1 MRTPSTF
8 ALAAMAV
15 AGLTLAGCS
24 TDNISTSP
32 NDNTSYQAAGKNLG
46 MGSTSGIWHV
56 VASEKFNPGVDA
68 VAPPLT
74 GSRYTLVFSQGSLHS
89 AMTIT
94 ISERDSKVVD
104 VQLGPDGIKF
114 DAPVSL
120 TVNYAGTPNDPDSP
134 FFTGFAPKVRRFDPS
149 TNGWSDVPGT
159 DNPATKTYTAQ
170 LTGFSRY
177 AMTDGMQ
184 AGVDTG
190 HTSNIQ

>member
-15 AGLTLAGCS
+15 AGLTVAGCS
-24 TDNISTSP
+24 TDNISTAP
-32 NDNTSYQAAGKNLG
+32 NDASFQTAGRSQNTAG
-46 MGSTSGIWHV
+46 SGIWHV
-56 VASEKFNPGVDA
+56 VASEKFNPGQDA
-68 VAPPLT
+68 VAPPLS
-74 GSRYTLVFSQGSLHS
+74 GSRYTLIFSQGSLS
-89 AMTIT
+89 NAMEIS

-114 DAPVSL
+114 DAPVTLSIDY
-120 TVNYAGTPNDPDSP
+120 TGTPNDPDSP
-134 FFTGFAPKVRRFDPS
+134 YFTGFAPKVRRFDPS
-149 TNGWSDVPGT
+149 TSGWTDVPGT

-184 AGVDTG
+184 SGVDTG
-190 HTSNIQ
+190 HTSKIQ

>member
-15 AGLTLAGCS
+15 AGLTVAGCS
-24 TDNISTSP
+24 TDNISTAP
-32 NDNTSYQAAGKNLG
+32 TSSFQSAGKNT
-46 MGSTSGIWHV
+46 GSGSVSGWTV
-56 VASEKFNPGVDA
+56 VASEKFNPGVDS
-68 VAPPLT
+68 VCPPLT
-74 GSRYTLVFSQGSLHS
+74 GSRYTLTFSQNALSN
-89 AMTIT
+89 ATTIT

-104 VQLGPDGIKF
+104 VQLGPDGTKF
-114 DAPVSL
+114 GAPVTL

-134 FFTGFAPKVRRFDPS
+134 YFTGFAPKVRRFEPS
-149 TNGWSDVPGT
+149 TNSWTDIPGV
-159 DNPATKTYTAQ
+159 DDPATKTYVAQ

-184 AGVDTG
+184 AGADTG